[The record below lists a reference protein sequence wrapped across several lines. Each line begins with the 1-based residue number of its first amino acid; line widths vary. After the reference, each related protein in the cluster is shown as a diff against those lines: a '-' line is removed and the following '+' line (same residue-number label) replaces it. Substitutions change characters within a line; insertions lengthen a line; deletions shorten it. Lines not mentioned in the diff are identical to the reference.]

1 MRVPRSGQDQGRG
14 RQQRLLHEGL
24 RLMGERICRELQPLR
39 PQVVSE
45 GNGLQ
50 QVHSRRNAQ
59 AGEGHQLNSPQNVQR
74 PHRVRV
80 RHRIRGVGLT
90 EEISHATVSFA

>member
-1 MRVPRSGQDQGRG
+1 MRVPRSGQDQDR
-14 RQQRLLHEGL
+14 RRLQRLLHKGL
-24 RLMGERICRELQPLR
+24 RLLGERVGRELQPVR
-39 PQVVSE
+39 PQVVSQ
-45 GNGLQ
+45 GHGLR

>member
-14 RQQRLLHEGL
+14 RLQRLLHEGL
-24 RLMGERICRELQPLR
+24 RLMGERVGRELQPVR

-45 GNGLQ
+45 GNGLR
-50 QVHSRRNAQ
+50 QVHPRRNAQ
-59 AGEGHQLNSPQNVQR
+59 ARKSHQLHSPQNVQR
-74 PHRVRV
+74 PRRVRV
-80 RHRIRGVGLT
+80 RHRMRGVGLT